1 MTSGKNTGFPRNE
14 NSTTDEEQN
23 SNHLSSQTSYGHL
36 IQQKLMFHETC
47 LYHFT
52 FQHLKYWQ
60 SAVAHLVRKEVWTMT
75 LSHRCIYSK
84 SEKVCGTGFSFKKNC
99 GKSAGHF
106 WAIFG
111 HFGSFFGH
119 FGPFWVII
127 GSLWTIL
134 GHFWPFRGIFGQFC
148 GKLKNFCGSI
158 GVTLSRNSLN

>member
-14 NSTTDEEQN
+14 NSTTDEAQN

-75 LSHRCIYSK
+75 LSHRCIHSK
-84 SEKVCGTGFSFKKNC
+84 SEKVCGTAFSVKKNC
-99 GKSAGHF
+99 GKSVGPF
-106 WAIFG
+106 WAILG
-111 HFGSFFGH
+111 YFGSFFCHFGSYLAI
-119 FGPFWVII
+119 FGPFY
-127 GSLWTIL
+127 
-134 GHFWPFRGIFGQFC
+134 GIFGQIC
-148 GKLKNFCGSI
+148 GKFNFFAGF
-158 GVTLSRNSLN
+158 